1 MKREATTAWMLAAV
15 LLAGAAAARADT
27 VTLVNGDRLSGT
39 VEHLSADTLTLT
51 TSYAGKIKIRRSEV
65 ATLETDRAVDL
76 LLEGVERP
84 VSARLAGA
92 TTGRVELEPAPA
104 GWATDVPL
112 ARVTHVNPTPVE
124 SGIGV
129 AYKGRVNLS
138 SARTS
143 GNSSSSRMYGEAE
156 LTARAKLYR
165 YAIGVKGLRAT
176 DSGTETASSWL
187 GNGNYDHFISKDRFL
202 YGRGSLERDRFR
214 DIDLRTTVGGGYG
227 LQLYDTDRTHL
238 SVRGGIDLVMLE
250 RTGGLRTTH
259 PALGWGVR
267 FSHWLW
273 QRSVQLFHDQDG
285 FWDLEDT
292 RQVTLRSRTGLR
304 VPIAQGLSAN
314 AQLNVDWEREPA
326 PGRKSTDST
335 LLLGLGYEW

>member
-1 MKREATTAWMLAAV
+1 MIRQATTASMLAAV
-15 LLAGAAAARADT
+15 LLAGTADARADR

-39 VEHLSADTLTLT
+39 VKHLSADTLTFA
-51 TSYAGKIKIRRSEV
+51 TSYAGKIKIRRSEI

-76 LLEGVERP
+76 LLEGGEVP
-84 VSARLAGA
+84 VSARLTGA
-92 TTGRVELEPAPA
+92 STGRVELEPAPA
-104 GWATDVPL
+104 GWAGDVPL
-112 ARVTHVNPTPVE
+112 ARVTHVNPTPAE

-138 SARTS
+138 SAQTS

-156 LTARAKLYR
+156 LNARAKVYR
-165 YAIGVKGLRAT
+165 YALGIKGLRAK
-176 DSGTETASSWL
+176 DSGAEIASSWL
-187 GNGNYDHFISKDRFL
+187 GNGNYDRFVTEDRFY

-214 DIDLRTTVGGGYG
+214 GIDLRTTVGGGYG
-227 LQLYDTDRTHL
+227 LQLYDSDRTQL
-238 SVRGGIDLVMLE
+238 SVRGGVDVIVLE
-250 RTGGLRTTH
+250 RTDGQRTSH

-267 FSHWLW
+267 YSHWLW
-273 QRSVQLFHDQDG
+273 QRSAELFHDQDG